1 MVRKSW
7 IWRDFSITVKIFF
20 DIFLIK
26 TFPDWCDKSHLFF
39 CLVKHLANIR
49 KWLTLFS
56 FYSYFRY
63 TMICYLIF
71 DILIHNYICRS
82 YSAKI
87 RDFLQKKFCFQE
99 ERCNVENDGPRSLS
113 KNIFIHIFYWKYL
126 CHIVIECTC
135 DFPKVKSEITKVFCI
150 EWLYFFIF
158 FIVCPTIFTLPI

>member
-39 CLVKHLANIR
+39 AWWNIWQILENDSLYLVSIHILGIL
-49 KWLTLFS
+49 WFVTS
-56 FYSYFRY
+56 
-63 TMICYLIF
+63 YLIF
-71 DILIHNYICRS
+71 QFMIIDYICRS

-126 CHIVIECTC
+126 CHIVIECL
-135 DFPKVKSEITKVFCI
+135 PV
-150 EWLYFFIF
+150 IF
-158 FIVCPTIFTLPI
+158 LR

>member
-71 DILIHNYICRS
+71 DISIHNCICHS
-82 YSAKI
+82 YSAK
-87 RDFLQKKFCFQE
+87 F
-99 ERCNVENDGPRSLS
+99 V
-113 KNIFIHIFYWKYL
+113 IFYKRNFAFRKKDAMLKMMGLEAWAKTFLFTFSTGNIYAIL
-126 CHIVIECTC
+126 LLLIV
-135 DFPKVKSEITKVFCI
+135 PV
-150 EWLYFFIF
+150 IF
-158 FIVCPTIFTLPI
+158 LR